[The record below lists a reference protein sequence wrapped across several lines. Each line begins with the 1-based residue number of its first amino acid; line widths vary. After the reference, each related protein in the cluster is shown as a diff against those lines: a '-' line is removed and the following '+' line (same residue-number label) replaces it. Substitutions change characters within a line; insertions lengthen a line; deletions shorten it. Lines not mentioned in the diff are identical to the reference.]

1 MTRVIFSWVTEL
13 CVAVVISTLFS
24 HQLHAQSFVYTNNES
39 VPNTVSAFS
48 IAANGSLTPVPDSP
62 FPTGGDGT
70 PSARNAPVAAGNY
83 LYVANNASGSIS
95 GFSIN
100 PTTGVLTSVP
110 GSPFSTAE
118 SGNTLTATPDGKY
131 LIALGRS
138 FNGTVYSIGAN
149 GVLTSVAGS
158 PYALG
163 GSAGKITPDGKF
175 LLVIHIVPPSS
186 APAVAV
192 FSISP
197 AGLLSEVRGSPFLL
211 KPHYLPPNGSNFTGA
226 IDVDCSGR
234 FGFFSSAVGVPSPVG
249 AIDVI
254 SIAADGSL
262 AATTGGVFFDLRVTD
277 NDLLLS
283 PDDKTLFAS
292 LTGGFTSEDGVRSFN
307 VAADGSLSFAAN
319 YLPVD
324 RDRFGKMATDR
335 TGSFLYVAGSS
346 FSSSSSSLAEVIHG
360 FSIASGGRLTPLP
373 GSPFPTNN
381 VGAFSLTV
389 FPAKVCPQIVNDKV
403 SFVVQST
410 SLNSTPVPS
419 APAGVYSV
427 IALLTN
433 TSQQDIDIPI
443 NAVVKTITNG
453 NLLLSATEGDGGTG
467 SKQAIDAGA
476 DNKLSPNE
484 SVTVGFDI
492 GLANRNPFS
501 FFVDVYGIQ

>member
-1 MTRVIFSWVTEL
+1 MTRVMFSWVAEL
-13 CVAVVISTLFS
+13 CAAIVISTFS
-24 HQLHAQSFVYTNNES
+24 SLELHAQSFVYTNNES

-48 IAANGSLTPVPDSP
+48 IAANGSLAPVPDSP

-70 PSARNAPVAAGNY
+70 PSAGDAPVTAGNY

-131 LIALGRS
+131 LIAIGGSL
-138 FNGTVYSIGAN
+138 NGTVYSIGAN

-158 PYALG
+158 PYVLG

-175 LLVIHIVPPSS
+175 LLVIHFG
-186 APAVAV
+186 AVAV

-197 AGLLSEVRGSPFLL
+197 AGILSEVPGSPFILI
-211 KPHYLPPNGSNFTGA
+211 PNTQPAAHFTGA

-234 FGFFSSAVGVPSPVG
+234 FGYFSSRRGLASPFKR
-249 AIDVI
+249 IDVI
-254 SIAADGSL
+254 AIAADGSL
-262 AATTGGVFFDLRVTD
+262 AITTGGINLAQYVSD

-292 LTGGFTSEDGVRSFN
+292 LTDFSFAAEGGVRSFN

-319 YLPVD
+319 YRPVD
-324 RDRFGKMATDR
+324 PGRFGKMATDR
-335 TGSFLYVAGSS
+335 TGSFLYVAGT
-346 FSSSSSSLAEVIHG
+346 SSLAEVIHG
-360 FSIASGGRLTPLP
+360 FSIASGGTLTPLP
-373 GSPFPTNN
+373 GSPFPNSN
-381 VGAFSLTV
+381 FERFSLTV

-410 SLNSTPVPS
+410 SLNSTPAPS
-419 APAGVYSV
+419 APAGVYSI

-492 GLANRNPFS
+492 GLVNRNPFS